1 MRLPIGRPK
10 GGANAGRACLNPSC
24 VDRDRQAPPS
34 HRPFELVGGVFRV
47 RYRTAADMDPAQ
59 QGALVEAIRE
69 ASAREPV
76 AIVFALAREL
86 VTVDFAVP
94 SFWIK
99 VAGDPGVHIAGMAIV
114 SDSLAVQIATRS
126 FGAASRFRHVSVQ
139 VRTFGDEAS
148 ALAWAQLARCA
159 AAPAY
164 G

>member
-1 MRLPIGRPK
+1 MNLPTGRPNADAN
-10 GGANAGRACLNPSC
+10 GAWPCFDPIRVNRE
-24 VDRDRQAPPS
+24 RQELPAHP
-34 HRPFELVGGVFRV
+34 PFERAGGVFRV
-47 RYRTAADMDPAQ
+47 RYRTAADMDPGQ

-69 ASAREPV
+69 ASTREPV
-76 AIVFALAREL
+76 AIVFALARDV

-99 VAGDPGVHIAGMAIV
+99 VAGDPRIRIAGMAIV

-126 FGAASRFRHVSVQ
+126 FGAASRFRHVPLQ
-139 VRTFGDEAS
+139 VRTFSDEAS

-159 AAPAY
+159 ATPAY